1 MLEVVLGAVSCCA
14 GRVCGLFAISTQ
26 LLNIG
31 IWPGCVDTTWTRVA
45 FCKRVICSTWN
56 LRTRKAVALLT
67 SDAGF
72 LSAVLHVQSSHR
84 TRCVVFVP
92 QDKAS
97 VISKYATEGLQVV
110 SLQAEVRDGAK
121 VRAVLHDSGE
131 GSVHLSDSFQKLSSK
146 EFDVQ
151 TRMVSD
157 FLDKHGYGV
166 GEGYTLQGI
175 AKFWFANRFSTPLT
189 VFPSQMGLNQ
199 LYDLIG
205 QGNQQTWSTCST
217 RRAFLLPRS
226 TEGRL
231 TKTGI
236 QTYGSRAANAIYRGG
251 GPLMLKDSSDLTS
264 EALQK
269 LGFLDD
275 QENADL
281 TEAMFCFLNAT
292 RNKTALRLG
301 GMLPV
306 SGAPSIQVEKQLR
319 QIFLSNAFSGQW
331 QFCNKSATTLQHIIM
346 ILRQAKILSPQSS
359 GFEPTRREVFEGMK
373 AYAKSQKLPRM
384 VTFNALVW
392 RILRHNERNPCRR
405 GDIQVGKW
413 LAGWRFVCKVISL
426 SRDH

>member
-1 MLEVVLGAVSCCA
+1 M
-14 GRVCGLFAISTQ
+14 
-26 LLNIG
+26 
-31 IWPGCVDTTWTRVA
+31 
-45 FCKRVICSTWN
+45 
-56 LRTRKAVALLT
+56 ALLT

-84 TRCVVFVP
+84 IRCVVFVP

-121 VRAVLHDSGE
+121 VRAVLHDCGE

-166 GEGYTLQGI
+166 GEGYTIQGI
-175 AKFWFANRFSTPLT
+175 AKFWFANRLGPLT

-205 QGNQQTWSTCST
+205 QGNQQTWSTCSIQ
-217 RRAFLLPRS
+217 RAFLLPRS
-226 TEGRL
+226 ATGRL

-292 RNKTALRLG
+292 RNKTALRLR

-306 SGAPSIQVEKQLR
+306 SGAPSIHVEKQLR
-319 QIFLSNAFSGQW
+319 QVFLSNAFNGHW
-331 QFCNKSATTLQHIIM
+331 QFCNKSATTLQPIIM
-346 ILRQAKILSPQSS
+346 ILRQAKILSPESS

-405 GDIQVGKW
+405 GDIQVGK
-413 LAGWRFVCKVISL
+413 
-426 SRDH
+426 